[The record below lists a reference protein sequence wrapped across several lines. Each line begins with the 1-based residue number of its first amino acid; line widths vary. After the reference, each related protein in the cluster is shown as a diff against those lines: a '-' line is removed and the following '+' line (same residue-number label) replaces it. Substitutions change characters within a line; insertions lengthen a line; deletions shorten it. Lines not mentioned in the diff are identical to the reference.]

1 MVNCVRHRVLPR
13 LKKGA
18 GLPFFF
24 PLLTIFTAPL
34 FEGLFFAPASGEND
48 G

>member
-1 MVNCVRHRVLPR
+1 MVQCVRHTLSPR
-13 LKKGA
+13 LNQDA

-24 PLLTIFTAPL
+24 PLLTYSLAPL
-34 FEGLFFAPASGEND
+34 FEGLFFARSSGEKH